1 MKITYYTHKPEES
14 KTRRV
19 QVGSKLIG
27 IRLLTAT
34 IESQKELDE
43 LLSDKGIEWA
53 GRNMRFKLEP
63 TTPLKDTAEVAEVTM
78 TDNRR
83 ESNWGSDWVDDGV

>member
-1 MKITYYTHKPEES
+1 MIITYYTHRPEEN

-19 QVGSKLIG
+19 QVGSKLVG

-43 LLSDKGIEWA
+43 LFSDKGVEWA
-53 GRNMRFKLEP
+53 RRNMRFKLEP
-63 TTPLKDTAEVAEVTM
+63 TLPSPGTAVLAESNL

-83 ESNWGSDWVDDGV
+83 ESHWGSDWVDDGA

>member
-1 MKITYYTHKPEES
+1 MKITYYTHKPEEN
-14 KTRRV
+14 KTRRI

-43 LLSDKGIEWA
+43 LFSDNGVKWA
-53 GRNMRFKLEP
+53 RRNMRFKLEP
-63 TTPLKDTAEVAEVTM
+63 TTPFKNTAEVAESNL

-83 ESNWGSDWVDDGV
+83 ESNWGSDWVDDGS